1 MDVSLM
7 IEKQKELPENIM
19 FVLKRHD
26 LLPQVIFHT
35 VIQLIEREEVNE
47 LNLKLSDTTLNMTRT
62 KTR

>member
-7 IEKQKELPENIM
+7 IEEQKELPENIM

-26 LLPQVIFHT
+26 LLPQVIFRT

-47 LNLKLSDTTLNMTRT
+47 LNLKLSDTTLNMTGT